1 MATMMNNFNIKLN
14 RIKESLVSKQII
26 YSLIWIGILVIAAY
40 LRFVNLGDN
49 PGWYSDEG
57 TVVEIANNLI
67 DGRIKYLAINQSTL
81 IAARPPLFPMLL
93 SGIFTFFKSG
103 ITTLRHVTASLGVLT
118 TGLLY
123 WTMRDIAGKERAYL
137 AFTAAF
143 LYAIYPPAVLY
154 SRLGFSYNLLSPLV
168 VGILWFLWKYLNNGE
183 KKWILLAAF
192 LVGIGSISDLMMF
205 TLAPVVL
212 LVAFVKNWR
221 DTIFATGILILPFS
235 LYSLGMLVINKDAF
249 IFDFQFTFFRLGE
262 IPLIAQYPI
271 IVLNYA
277 DLLFKDYW
285 WSLAVIGLFLL
296 PDERFKKLSLL
307 LLFTPLCLL
316 ARTASLP
323 GISLYYL
330 SPLFPMIALGV
341 ASLIAVGT
349 PYVLKIIQQ
358 GLNKITSIFQRS
370 DNLQILDF
378 IWNPAIFIVSSLLLF
393 MIIMAPIMITLSL
406 GVRQIH
412 TGLETDIDPVLVNVK
427 DARQVISFVNER
439 VDENDIVIA
448 SPAIAWAIN
457 SNTADFQMAVAF
469 GGGETKHLPT
479 NIPSDR
485 FEFNPEYSNAAYVI
499 LDPIW
504 RNWAGLNMPEV
515 AKMVRKIEKWPKIY
529 YSGEIEVYENPEKAN
544 Q

>member
-1 MATMMNNFNIKLN
+1 MNNFKIKKSRMNKPL
-14 RIKESLVSKQII
+14 ISKEQIV
-26 YSLIWIGILVIAAY
+26 YVLIWTGILFIAAY
-40 LRFVNLGDN
+40 LRFVNIADN

-57 TVVEIANNLI
+57 TVVEIAKNILN
-67 DGRIKYLAINQSTL
+67 GRILYLAINQSTL
-81 IAARPPLFPMLL
+81 IVARPPLFPVLL
-93 SGIFTFFKSG
+93 AGIFSFFKSG
-103 ITTLRHVTASLGVLT
+103 ITTLRHVTASLGVIT

-123 WTMRDIAGKERAYL
+123 WTIRDIAGKERTYL

-168 VGILWFLWKYLNNGE
+168 VGILWFLWKYLNSGE

-235 LYSLGMLVINKDAF
+235 LYSLGMLGINKDAF

-262 IPLIAQYPI
+262 IPLIAQYPYI
-271 IVLNYA
+271 IFNYA
-277 DLLFKDYW
+277 ALIFKDYW
-285 WSLAVIGLFLL
+285 WSLAVIGLFLI
-296 PDERFKKLSLL
+296 PDERFRKLSLL
-307 LLFTPLCLL
+307 LLFIPLCLL
-316 ARTASLP
+316 ARTTSLP
-323 GISLYYL
+323 GLGFYYL

-341 ASLIAVGT
+341 ASLIVAGT
-349 PYVLKIIQQ
+349 PYVLKTVRQ
-358 GLNKITSIFQRS
+358 GLNKITSIFQS
-370 DNLQILDF
+370 FNNLRILDF
-378 IWNPAIFIVSSLLLF
+378 FWNPATFFVSSLLLF
-393 MIIMAPIMITLSL
+393 LIVMAPFVVTLSL
-406 GVRQIH
+406 GVYQAH
-412 TGLETDIDPVLVNVK
+412 EGLQTDIDSVMVDVK